1 MKKVVSVKG
10 ILDSRVEKI
19 KPSKEVLNRVNGIYV
34 EFKKELEGRIR
45 KKGIEAEVFLGG
57 SLAKGSLVKKDVYD
71 VDVFVRF
78 DKKYGD
84 EGVSGLLGKV
94 LGRGFKK
101 VHGSRNY
108 YQKMV
113 DGVLIEVIPT
123 IKINRP
129 EEAENVTDLS
139 YSHVRYLVKKLKGN
153 VGLRD
158 DILLAKDLAHAQ
170 GVYGAESYI
179 NGFSGYAL
187 ELLVVHYGGL
197 VKLMKAFAKFDFKKR
212 KLVIDSAK
220 SYGSEGEIMAVVNP
234 SKKVGP
240 VIMID
245 PTYKERNVV
254 SGLSLDSLLRFQ
266 KVCRKFLA
274 NPSLKYFEMVKVGS
288 SFKGKDDY
296 VIVVKTDRQA
306 GNIAGTKSKKFFGFV
321 LSRLGK
327 EFVVRK
333 SGFEYDDI
341 RNESRFYF
349 RLSRKEDDLVKG
361 PLVSDGK
368 NAGRFRKVNESR
380 GVKSLGKV
388 TGVRGSGKVFEKDG
402 YLYVK
407 VKHSL
412 TFDEWFS
419 RFLKVDKKVIG
430 EMGVIEVEKG

>member
-1 MKKVVSVKG
+1 M
-10 ILDSRVEKI
+10 D
-19 KPSKEVLNRVNGIYV
+19 RVNGIYV
-34 EFKKELEGRIR
+34 EFKKELEGRIK
-45 KKGIEAEVFLGG
+45 KKGVEAEVFLGG

-84 EGVSGLLGKV
+84 EGVSKLLGRL

-123 IKINRP
+123 IKIKKP

-139 YSHVRYLVKKLKGN
+139 YSHVRYLVGKIGKDVRLK
-153 VGLRD
+153 D
-158 DILLAKDLAHAQ
+158 DILLAKDFAHAQ

-197 VKLMKAFAKFDFKKR
+197 VKLMKKIVGFDFKKR
-212 KLVIDSAK
+212 KLVIDPAK
-220 SYGSEGEIMAVVNP
+220 FYGSEAEIMAVINP

-266 KVCRKFLA
+266 KVCKKFLA
-274 NPSLKYFEMVKVGS
+274 NPSLKYFEMVELGDG
-288 SFKGKDDY
+288 FKGKDDY
-296 VIVVKTDRQA
+296 SIVVKTDKQA
-306 GNIAGTKSKKFFGFV
+306 GNIAGTKSKKFFWFV

-333 SGFEYDDI
+333 SGFEYDDVK
-341 RNESRFYF
+341 NKSRFYF
-349 RLSRKEDDLVKG
+349 RLGKKEDDLVKG
-361 PLVSDGK
+361 PSVSDGK
-368 NAGRFRKVNESR
+368 NAGRFRKVN
-380 GVKSLGKV
+380 
-388 TGVRGSGKVFEKDG
+388 SGRAKGFGRVFERDG

-407 VKHSL
+407 VSHTL
-412 TFDEWFS
+412 NFDEWFE

-430 EMGVIEVEKG
+430 EMGVEEVVKG

>member
-1 MKKVVSVKG
+1 MKKGVSVNG
-10 ILDSRVEKI
+10 ILESRVEKI
-19 KPSKEVLNRVNGIYV
+19 KPSREVLDRVNGIYV
-34 EFKKELEGRIR
+34 EFKKELEGRIK
-45 KKGIEAEVFLGG
+45 KKGVEAEVFLGG

-84 EGVSGLLGKV
+84 EGVSKLLGRL

-123 IKINRP
+123 IKIKKP

-139 YSHVRYLVKKLKGN
+139 YSHVRYLVGKIGKDVRLK
-153 VGLRD
+153 D
-158 DILLAKDLAHAQ
+158 DILLAKDFAHAQ

-197 VKLMKAFAKFDFKKR
+197 VKLMKKIVGFDFKKR
-212 KLVIDSAK
+212 KLVIDPAK
-220 SYGSEGEIMAVVNP
+220 FYGSEAEIMAVINP

-266 KVCRKFLA
+266 KVCKKFLA
-274 NPSLKYFEMVKVGS
+274 NPSLKYFEMVELGDG
-288 SFKGKDDY
+288 FKGKDDY
-296 VIVVKTDRQA
+296 SIVVKTDKQA
-306 GNIAGTKSKKFFGFV
+306 GNIAGTKSKKFFWFV

-333 SGFEYDDI
+333 SGFEYDDVK
-341 RNESRFYF
+341 NKSRFYF
-349 RLSRKEDDLVKG
+349 RLGKKEDDLVKG
-361 PLVSDGK
+361 PSVSDGK
-368 NAGRFRKVNESR
+368 NAGRFRKVN
-380 GVKSLGKV
+380 
-388 TGVRGSGKVFEKDG
+388 SGRAKGFGRVFERDG

-407 VKHSL
+407 VSHTL
-412 TFDEWFS
+412 NFDEWFE

-430 EMGVIEVEKG
+430 EMGVEEVVKG